1 MAFQLA
7 VTGFLPTEPRFSRQI
22 DELIGQ
28 LKAYLCEQRPDME
41 LQLPVSPSY
50 TGGHWLEHMSSTD
63 YRQCGYA
70 LQGDVDRL
78 SGCTHVIQVDS
89 PLRGVIGEALCD

>member
-7 VTGFLPTEPRFSRQI
+7 ITGFLPAEPRFFRQI
-22 DELIGQ
+22 DELLGQ
-28 LKAYLCEQRPDME
+28 LKAYLYEQQPDME
-41 LQLPVSPSY
+41 FQLLVSPSY
-50 TGGHWLEHMSSTD
+50 TGGHWLEHMVSED

-78 SGCTHVIQVDS
+78 SGCTHVIRMDF
-89 PLRGVIGEALCD
+89 GWTALCAA